1 MPKVEQALIDLDS
14 KLRIQNAELFWAQ
27 MNADKQRY
35 ECLEFEMPK
44 LPKITCGILCL
55 VILVIG
61 VICEICG

>member
-1 MPKVEQALIDLDS
+1 
-14 KLRIQNAELFWAQ
+14 

-35 ECLEFEMPK
+35 ECLEFGMPK

-55 VILVIG
+55 DILAIG